1 MQLIYIIGIYE
12 DNYNTVHERFETDSV
27 NMMKKNPC
35 CKKNKEILIY
45 ISLAQSIRK
54 PWKLLLGTTT
64 LKSFVSHIGLWE
76 TLGELDDLENY
87 WANATCNL

>member
-35 CKKNKEILIY
+35 CKKTK
-45 ISLAQSIRK
+45 K
-54 PWKLLLGTTT
+54 
-64 LKSFVSHIGLWE
+64 F
-76 TLGELDDLENY
+76 
-87 WANATCNL
+87 